1 MSGEVLDRVV
11 VGAGIT
17 GLCAA
22 WRARRAGRSVV
33 LLEAAPRVGGVI
45 RTERVGPYRVERAA
59 GSFPSNAAHLL
70 EVHASLP
77 APPAI
82 HTPPPGTT
90 GQYLLTRHG
99 IEALPRGPLKLVRSR
114 LLSTAGKVRLLAE
127 PLLGP
132 RRVKAPETA
141 WQFVRRRFGH
151 EAADRLLK
159 PMTLG
164 IYGTRPEDLGLADAF
179 PALPTME
186 RESGSLVRALVK
198 RRGGTRRAILVFRDG
213 MESFPR
219 AIAEA
224 LGDAVRLGTHVTA
237 LARDGDALR
246 VSCGDGTTLL
256 AREVVLATTAGE
268 QARLLDPLSTVA
280 ADPLAAVAYV
290 PMVVVSVGVP
300 PGASPAIPPMFG
312 FLRARR
318 SGARILGASV
328 PSSINPD
335 VAPAGHALLTVF
347 IGGGGDPDAIHLPD
361 DEVRGVVERDLA
373 RALRGPVRPDM
384 VSVHRW
390 PRAIP
395 VLSPGH
401 RARMAAA
408 EALVAPL
415 GIRLS
420 GSHVTGVGVHAC
432 CTPLSGDGSR

>member
-1 MSGEVLDRVV
+1 VSGEVLDRVV

-22 WRARRAGRSVV
+22 WRSRRAGRSVV

-59 GSFPSNAAHLL
+59 GSFPSTAVHLL

-82 HTPPPGTT
+82 HTPAPGTT

-99 IEALPRGPLKLVRSR
+99 IEALPRGPGKFARSR
-114 LLSTAGKVRLLAE
+114 LLSTAGKVRALAE

-132 RRVKAPETA
+132 RRVKTPETA
-141 WQFVRRRFGH
+141 WQFVRRRFGR
-151 EAADRLLK
+151 EVADHLLK

-179 PALPTME
+179 PTLPTIE

-198 RRGGTRRAILVFRDG
+198 RRGGTPRALLAFRDG

-224 LGDAVRLGTHVTA
+224 LGDAVRLSTPVTA
-237 LARDGDALR
+237 LDRDGDALR

-268 QARLLDPLSTVA
+268 QARLVAPLSPVA

-312 FLRARR
+312 FLRTPR

-328 PSSINPD
+328 PSSLNPD
-335 VAPAGHALLTVF
+335 VAPSGHALLTVF
-347 IGGGGDPDAIHLPD
+347 VGGGGDPDAIHLSD

-373 RALRGPVRPDM
+373 RALGGPVRPDM
-384 VSVHRW
+384 VSLHRW

-432 CTPLSGDGSR
+432 CAPLSGDGSR